1 MKEDSP
7 AHILKLKK
15 HSSGRNRTQARLH
28 CPSSA
33 STPPPNCLL
42 ITHFFGWKL
51 LEFSVKQEAQIW
63 PRTPSFQ
70 SWLYSCCESW
80 APRGQCWKPQPP
92 GRLWMGMPIL
102 YAMSPPCAGPAQQ
115 VLAMGTGHPLPR
127 AAPMKGPRSRWHHG
141 PKAQP
146 GAAGRSGRPG
156 RAQEEAGHRERGC
169 CPCPPLGRRP
179 ASAHREAC
187 TAGHLAHPPPAPN
200 RPLTHDFNFRK
211 DDQSPPSRGSA
222 QSSAKCPRETCG
234 DRHSEPGAGTMRDRS
249 YLPLKTKGT
258 NRTL

>member
-1 MKEDSP
+1 M
-7 AHILKLKK
+7 
-15 HSSGRNRTQARLH
+15 
-28 CPSSA
+28 
-33 STPPPNCLL
+33 
-42 ITHFFGWKL
+42 
-51 LEFSVKQEAQIW
+51 EFSVKQEAQIW

-234 DRHSEPGAGTMRDRS
+234 DRHSEPGAGTMRDQLCSPPSTPPRTS
-249 YLPLKTKGT
+249 HSPPAGSEGSRRTGFPGNGPL
-258 NRTL
+258 NQ